1 MVKAN
6 SIYSKFL
13 IFSIFTPFKTFAFTS
28 KNKLG
33 FDMQSAYRKLIQY
46 AIMKKPKLSFWQICN
61 QSFKFSRVQIGF
73 SLQKGNANRILELK

>member
-1 MVKAN
+1 
-6 SIYSKFL
+6 
-13 IFSIFTPFKTFAFTS
+13 
-28 KNKLG
+28 
-33 FDMQSAYRKLIQY
+33 MQSAYRKLIQY